1 MKNVKM
7 YKNIIIGF
15 VLSILATIAGIY
27 VYLELISQVSVEK
40 TWQSILQNGML
51 STVIALGSIPNILLF
66 FVFIKRK
73 EDYKARGVM
82 LGVIVAALA
91 VFWFRFF

>member
-51 STVIALGSIPNILLF
+51 STVIALGSIPNLLLF

-73 EDYKARGVM
+73 EEYKARGVM